1 MSVAPALPLSL
12 YVHLPWCVKKC
23 PYCDFNSHALRGNL
37 PESEYMRAL
46 LEDLAEELHRASG
59 RSVDSVFFGGGTP
72 SLFSA
77 DAIGSVLDTVDRQG
91 MLGGEAEISLEA
103 NPGTVERGRF
113 TDFAAVGVNRISLGA
128 QSFDPKQL
136 TVLGRIHSSAD
147 IWVALDEIHA
157 AGINNFNLDLMYG
170 LPGQDVAGAMA
181 DLEQA
186 VRAGPSHISHYQL
199 TIEPNTLF
207 HIRPPA
213 LPGEDSVA
221 DTEIACA
228 ERLAAA
234 GYRRYEISAYARE
247 GSQCR
252 HNINYWSFGDYLG
265 VGAGAHGKLTCL
277 QTAGADLS
285 VSRRWKLRHPSAY
298 MSATH
303 SRLDGDALISGPQ
316 LRFEFM
322 LNTLRLTAGFD
333 EQQYQM
339 RTGLP
344 VSGLLPYLEKLA
356 AEDLMESDGQGHW
369 HASGRGLRFLNDLQA
384 RFLPN
389 DEQAQAGNG

>member
-1 MSVAPALPLSL
+1 MPVPPVLPLSL

-23 PYCDFNSHALRGNL
+23 PYCDFNSHALRGSL
-37 PESEYMRAL
+37 PESEYLRAL
-46 LEDLAEELHRASG
+46 LEDLAEELNRARD

-77 DAIGSVLDTVDRQG
+77 DAIRSVLDTVDHQG
-91 MLGGEAEISLEA
+91 MLGADAEITLEA

-113 TDFAAVGVNRISLGA
+113 ADFAAVGVNRISLGA
-128 QSFDPKQL
+128 QSFDPGQL
-136 TVLGRIHSSAD
+136 AALGRIHSSAD
-147 IWVALDEIHA
+147 IWVALDEIQL
-157 AGINNFNLDLMYG
+157 AGISNFNLDLMYG
-170 LPGQDVAGAMA
+170 LPGQDVAGAMS

-186 VRAGPSHISHYQL
+186 ISAGPAHISHYQL

-207 HIRPPA
+207 HVRPPA

-228 ERLAAA
+228 ERLAEA

-265 VGAGAHGKLTCL
+265 VGAGAHGKLTDL
-277 QTAGADLS
+277 QADAA
-285 VSRRWKLRHPSAY
+285 VCRRSKLRHPSAY
-298 MSATH
+298 MSASR
-303 SRLDGDALISGPQ
+303 SRLDGEALISGPQ

-322 LNTLRLTAGFD
+322 LNTLRLTDGFD
-333 EQQYQM
+333 EEQYQQ

-344 VSGLLPYLEKLA
+344 LSGLLPDLERLA
-356 AEDLMESDGQGHW
+356 AQGLMASDGH
-369 HASGRGLRFLNDLQA
+369 GRWAATGLGLRFLNDLQA
-384 RFLPN
+384 HFLPA
-389 DEQAQAGNG
+389 DEQQQAGNG